1 MLLKKPF
8 LDQRGSFMIEAVLS
22 FMLFL
27 IIFMG
32 VIEVLNL
39 VESKLYVEKI
49 SREVC
54 YEAAVTSVEEA
65 NQIRDM
71 FKLQYFDEEERPYVY
86 IQDLTQGSTDEYIY
100 CYVAYYHPPFKYL
113 FPDVDKER
121 RLIGAETIF
130 PRQEPY
136 K

>member
-1 MLLKKPF
+1 
-8 LDQRGSFMIEAVLS
+8 MIEAVLS

-32 VIEVLNL
+32 VIEVLYL

-49 SREVC
+49 SRAVC
-54 YEAAVTSVEEA
+54 YEAAITSIEEA

-71 FKLQYFDEEERPYVY
+71 FKMQYFDEEEQQYVY
-86 IQDLTQGSTDEYIY
+86 IQDLTQGSTNEHIY
-100 CYVAYYHPPFKYL
+100 CYVSYYHPPFQYI
-113 FPDVDKER
+113 FPEKDKGR
-121 RLIGAETIF
+121 RLIDAATIF

>member
-1 MLLKKPF
+1 MFFNKL
-8 LDQRGSFMIEAVLS
+8 LDQRGSFMLEAVLS

-32 VIEVLNL
+32 VIEVLYL

-49 SREVC
+49 SRAVC
-54 YEAAVTSVEEA
+54 YEAAITSIEEA

-71 FKLQYFDEEERPYVY
+71 FKMQYFDEEEQQYVY
-86 IQDLTQGSTDEYIY
+86 IQDLTQGSTDKYIY
-100 CYVAYYHPPFKYL
+100 CYVAYYHPPFRYI
-113 FPDVDKER
+113 FPEVDKGR
-121 RLIGAETIF
+121 RLIDAATIY
-130 PRQEPY
+130 PRQTPS

>member
-1 MLLKKPF
+1 ML
-8 LDQRGSFMIEAVLS
+8 EAVLS

-32 VIEVLNL
+32 VIEVLYL

-49 SREVC
+49 SRAVC
-54 YEAAVTSVEEA
+54 YEAAITSIEEA

-71 FKLQYFDEEERPYVY
+71 FKMQYFDEEEQQYVY
-86 IQDLTQGSTDEYIY
+86 IQDLTQGSTDKYIY
-100 CYVAYYHPPFKYL
+100 CYVAYYHPPFRYI
-113 FPDVDKER
+113 FPEVDKGR
-121 RLIGAETIF
+121 RLIDAATIF

>member
-1 MLLKKPF
+1 
-8 LDQRGSFMIEAVLS
+8 MIEAVLS

-32 VIEVLNL
+32 VIEVLYL

-49 SREVC
+49 SRAVC
-54 YEAAVTSVEEA
+54 YEAAITSIEEA

-71 FKLQYFDEEERPYVY
+71 FKMQYFDEEEQQYVY
-86 IQDLTQGSTDEYIY
+86 IQDLAQGSTDKYIY
-100 CYVAYYHPPFKYL
+100 CYVAYYHPPFRYI
-113 FPDVDKER
+113 FPEVDKGR
-121 RLIGAETIF
+121 RLIDAATIF